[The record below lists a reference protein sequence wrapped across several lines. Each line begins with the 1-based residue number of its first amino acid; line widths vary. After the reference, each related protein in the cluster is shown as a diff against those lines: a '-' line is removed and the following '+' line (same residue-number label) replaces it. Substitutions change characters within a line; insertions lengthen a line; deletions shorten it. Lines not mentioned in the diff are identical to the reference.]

1 MTNLTT
7 NHQVI
12 IATILAV
19 LVILFIKWLYTPS
32 SNKNK
37 TYSLPARPVV
47 PVGGQMRV
55 SDLLSPTHTSLN
67 TDEVMFEL
75 NGVRFW
81 IDNSDVQ
88 KVIDATRE
96 AGCELK
102 DSGIDLYA
110 MPNCLVDGSVKLNA
124 GNSARIDLSTNVFVH
139 GEVTT
144 ITHDELFA
152 GKE

>member
-19 LVILFIKWLYTPS
+19 LVILFIKWLFTPT

-47 PVGGQMRV
+47 KWVGGQMRV

-75 NGVRFW
+75 DGVRFW
-81 IDNSDVQ
+81 MDNSDVQ
-88 KVIDATRE
+88 KVIDATKE
-96 AGCELK
+96 AGCKLE

-110 MPNCLVDGSVKLNA
+110 SPNCLVDGAVKLNA
-124 GNSARIDLSTNVFVH
+124 GNSARIDLSTNVFIH
-139 GEVTT
+139 GDVTT
-144 ITHDELFA
+144 ITHDQLFTNP
-152 GKE
+152 